1 MSGTARKF
9 PAQVLIFDLDGTLV
23 DSLPDLAE
31 ATNRTLAE
39 LGLPPRAY
47 EEIATFVGQGIG
59 ELVRRALGIAPE
71 EDPEQVATALATFRR
86 HYAAVNGSQA
96 TLYPGV
102 METLRA
108 LQEMDRPMAVVTNKA
123 EQFTRPLLE
132 QMGIAPFFAAVVSGD
147 TLPVKKPDPRVLTHA
162 LAQLGTTPPHE
173 AVMVGD
179 SRNDALAAQALG
191 MPVLLVTYGYSEGQ
205 PIHEIACDAYLD
217 RFDQVLHF
225 LA

>member
-1 MSGTARKF
+1 
-9 PAQVLIFDLDGTLV
+9 
-23 DSLPDLAE
+23 
-31 ATNRTLAE
+31 
-39 LGLPPRAY
+39 
-47 EEIATFVGQGIG
+47 
-59 ELVRRALGIAPE
+59 
-71 EDPEQVATALATFRR
+71 
-86 HYAAVNGSQA
+86 
-96 TLYPGV
+96 
-102 METLRA
+102 
-108 LQEMDRPMAVVTNKA
+108 VTNKA

-205 PIHEIACDAYLD
+205 PIDEIACDAYLD